1 MPSTLSKTLA
11 AGPVR
16 AKVKNTKI
24 LTLDIETTPNLAWVW
39 GQWGQNISLDQM
51 VEQTRM
57 MCFVAKWY
65 HEDEGM
71 FFGEND
77 MSHEDMVRAAW
88 ALLDEADI
96 VVHFNGKTF
105 DMRHLNREF
114 LLLGLTPPS
123 PYREVD
129 LLQVVKRKFRFT
141 SNKLQNIVTQLG
153 IGSKTPHAGFQM
165 WIDCMNRDPKAWKLM
180 RKYNLQDVRVTEML
194 YDYLRPWIPGHP
206 HLGLFEGFEWG
217 CPNCGHKKLK
227 RNGTVTT
234 ALTVYANYVCK
245 KCGKQVRANHRK
257 ASVRSREAR

>member
-1 MPSTLSKTLA
+1 MSKSLAERLS

-16 AKVKNTKI
+16 ARVRQARI

-51 VEQTRM
+51 VDQTRM

-65 HEDEGM
+65 DEDEGM
-71 FFGEND
+71 FFGED
-77 MSHEDMVRAAW
+77 TMSREQMVRKAW

-105 DMRHLNREF
+105 DMKHLNREF
-114 LLLGLTPPS
+114 LLLGLTPPR

-129 LLQVVKRKFRFT
+129 LLQVVKRQFRFT

-153 IGSKTPHAGFQM
+153 IGSKTPHTGFQM
-165 WIDCMNRDPKAWKLM
+165 WIDCMNGDREAWKLM
-180 RKYNLQDVRVTEML
+180 KKYNLQDVRVTEML

-206 HLGLFEGFEWG
+206 HLGLFEGREWC

-227 RNGTVTT
+227 RNGTVKT
-234 ALTVYANYVCK
+234 AVTVYANYVCN
-245 KCGKQVRANHRK
+245 KCGKQIRANHRK
-257 ASVRSREAR
+257 AAVTSRESR